1 MKFSEQWLREW
12 VDPELDTPQLI
23 DELTMAGLEV
33 GGSSAVAR
41 DFSGIVVGL
50 VESVEAHPD
59 ADKLKLCSV
68 SNGKES
74 FQVVCGAANV
84 RAGIK
89 VPFALLGAEIFESV
103 DTKSFKTK
111 RFKIKKAKIRGVE
124 SNGMLCSAE
133 ELGLAESSE
142 RILELSQ
149 EAEVGRDVRETLG
162 LDDVSIEL
170 DLTPNR
176 GDCLGMIGL
185 AREVGVMTRKNV
197 AKLEVADATISI
209 NEELSVSITAT
220 DACPRYLGRIIRNID
235 LNAESPFWMREK
247 LRRSGLRSIDPI
259 VDVTNYVLME
269 LGQPMHAFDLSKLE
283 GQIDVRFASENEKL
297 VLLDGK
303 EVNLT
308 PDTLLIADTSKA
320 VAMAGIMGGL
330 STAVSDKTKD
340 VFLECA
346 FFAPLAV
353 AGKAR
358 AYGMHTD
365 ASHRYERGVDYNL
378 QKAAMERATRLLLEI
393 VGGEAGPITEAIG
406 ELPIAAE
413 IRLNYSSIRSLLGI
427 VIEQKE
433 VKDILQR
440 LGFEINTDD
449 NEGISVAIP
458 SFRFDVS
465 IEADL
470 IEELARIYGYNRLPQ
485 TSGLGKQSLAS
496 KPETHIGLPRI
507 RQQLVASGYQEV
519 VTYSFIGPDLS
530 QTLFPEQQFVVLQN
544 PISVDM
550 SVMRTSIIPGLLNTF
565 KYNENRQQE
574 RIRIFET
581 GLVFQQL
588 GQEIE
593 QTLMIAGLISGNKYP
608 VNWNINNELSDFY
621 DVKGDVE
628 TLFALGLAADRY
640 RFVPSS
646 YACFHS
652 GQCARIEKEGI
663 EVGHIGAL
671 HPAIQRKLGI
681 SSNCFLFELALSP
694 LQDRLLPAASPLSK
708 FPEVS
713 RDLAIL
719 IDREISSTTILDS
732 VRENAG
738 EFLTNL
744 RIFDVYQGDAVAKN
758 KKSVALG
765 LTWQHPSRTLSEDD
779 INSII
784 GNCVNGLQDKFNA
797 NLRN

>member
-1 MKFSEQWLREW
+1 MIFSEQWLREW
-12 VDPELDTPQLI
+12 VDPELDTLQLI

-33 GGSSAVAR
+33 DGWSAVAR

-50 VESVEAHPD
+50 VESAWAHPD
-59 ADKLKLCSV
+59 ADRLRLCSV
-68 SNGKES
+68 SNGEKS

-89 VPFALLGAEIFESV
+89 VPFALPGAEIFESP
-103 DTKSFKTK
+103 DS
-111 RFKIKKAKIRGVE
+111 RSFKIKKAKIRGVE

-133 ELGLAESSE
+133 ELGLAESSGG
-142 RILELSQ
+142 ILELPQ
-149 EAEVGRDVRETLG
+149 EAEVGSDVREVLG

-185 AREVGVMTRKNV
+185 AREVAVMAGKNV
-197 AKLEVADATISI
+197 AKFEVADAAVSI
-209 NEELSVSITAT
+209 NQEFSVSITAT
-220 DACPRYLGRIIRNID
+220 NACPRYLGRVIRNID
-235 LNAESPFWMREK
+235 VNAESPFWMQEK

-269 LGQPMHAFDLSKLE
+269 LGQPMHAFDLGKLE
-283 GQIDVRFASENEKL
+283 GQINVRFAAENEKL

-303 EVNLT
+303 EVDLT
-308 PDTLLIADTSKA
+308 PDTLLIADASKA

-358 AYGMHTD
+358 AYGLHTD

-378 QKAAMERATRLLLEI
+378 QRTAMQRATRLLLEI

-413 IRLNYSSIRSLLGI
+413 VRLNYSSIRSLLGI
-427 VIEQKE
+427 VIGQEEAKG
-433 VKDILQR
+433 ILQR
-440 LGFEINTDD
+440 LGFEITTED
-449 NEGISVAIP
+449 NEGISVAVP

-470 IEELARIYGYNRLPQ
+470 IEELARIYGYNRLPHS
-485 TSGLGKQSLAS
+485 SGLENQGMGS

-507 RQQLVASGYQEV
+507 RQQLVALGYQEV
-519 VTYSFIGPDLS
+519 LTYSFIEPDFA
-530 QTLFPEQQFVVLQN
+530 QTLFPEQQFVALQN
-544 PISVDM
+544 PISADM
-550 SVMRTSIIPGLLNTF
+550 SVMRTSIIPGLLNTC

-574 RIRIFET
+574 RIRLFET
-581 GLVFQQL
+581 GLVFQQT

-593 QTLMIAGLISGNKYP
+593 QTRMIAGLISGSKYP
-608 VNWNINNELSDFY
+608 VNWNINNESSDFY

-628 TLFALGLAADRY
+628 TLFALGRAADRY
-640 RFVPSS
+640 RFVPGS

-652 GQCARIEKEGI
+652 GQCARIEKEGV

-671 HPAIQRKLGI
+671 HPSIQRKLGV

-694 LQDRLLPAASPLSK
+694 LQDRLLPTASPLSK

-719 IDREISSTTILDS
+719 VDRETSSAAILDS
-732 VRENAG
+732 VRGNAG

-744 RIFDVYQGDAVAKN
+744 RIFDVYQGDAVTQD
-758 KKSVALG
+758 KKSIALG
-765 LTWQHPSRTLSEDD
+765 LTWQHPSRTLGEDD

-784 GNCVNGLQDKFNA
+784 SNCVNGLQDKFNA